1 MVMGGIWYGPAGG
14 GMTRIA
20 ARVEQDCTRDLG
32 TRSGSA
38 PALLLPPHSTLSHS
52 MPVITQWLTYSS
64 FILLLSSHALG
75 TLYS

>member
-1 MVMGGIWYGPAGG
+1 MVMGGNWYGPAGG
-14 GMTRIA
+14 GTRIA

-38 PALLLPPHSTLSHS
+38 PALLLLSHS

>member
-1 MVMGGIWYGPAGG
+1 MVMGGNWYGPAGG

-20 ARVEQDCTRDLG
+20 ARVEQDRTRDLG
-32 TRSGSA
+32 TRSA
-38 PALLLPPHSTLSHS
+38 PALLLLSHS